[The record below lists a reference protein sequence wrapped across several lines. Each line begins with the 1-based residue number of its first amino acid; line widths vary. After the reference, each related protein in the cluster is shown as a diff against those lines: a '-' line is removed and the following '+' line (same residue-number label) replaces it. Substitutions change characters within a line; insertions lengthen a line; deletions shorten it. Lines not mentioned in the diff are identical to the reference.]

1 MNDEAKAKALD
12 VIRSSRIASGLSVN
26 AASIKSSISQS
37 NWCRIENGLQ
47 NPTWDTL
54 CKMAD
59 AVGAVATIRIKHK

>member
-1 MNDEAKAKALD
+1 MKKAKALE

-26 AASIKSSISQS
+26 AASVKSKLSQS

-54 CKMAD
+54 CNMAA
-59 AVGAVATIRIKHK
+59 AVGAVVTIKIEKGE